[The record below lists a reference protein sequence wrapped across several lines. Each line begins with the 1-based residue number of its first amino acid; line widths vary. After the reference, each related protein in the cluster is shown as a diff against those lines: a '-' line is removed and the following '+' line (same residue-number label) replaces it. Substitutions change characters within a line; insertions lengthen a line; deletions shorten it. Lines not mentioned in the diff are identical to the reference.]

1 MDNLVDKHFET
12 TNTRIKPNTI
22 TMADS
27 ESFSA
32 SNLSSLDIIRFYL
45 DRPKDLMKMFHQI
58 GTKQMSSKEHKNGM
72 IFDFYRFS
80 NIGAKWISEIIKNYV
95 TLLLYAAKT
104 IDEME
109 KLDSI
114 KHYFA
119 LKIETFSEQK

>member
-1 MDNLVDKHFET
+1 
-12 TNTRIKPNTI
+12 
-22 TMADS
+22 
-27 ESFSA
+27 
-32 SNLSSLDIIRFYL
+32 
-45 DRPKDLMKMFHQI
+45 MKMFHQI